1 MAIVFLHQA
10 VSSEAFRLFF
20 DLCIID
26 AQKFG
31 GAGNSINVK
40 VLSLG
45 SLLIHKTKHR
55 ISSIRTNKRH

>member
-1 MAIVFLHQA
+1 MAIVVMYQA

-31 GAGNSINVK
+31 GAGDSINVK
-40 VLSLG
+40 VLSFG

-55 ISSIRTNKRH
+55 ISSFRTNKRH

>member
-1 MAIVFLHQA
+1 MAIVVMYQA

-31 GAGNSINVK
+31 GASDSINVK
-40 VLSLG
+40 VLSFG
-45 SLLIHKTKHR
+45 SLLIHKTKQLD
-55 ISSIRTNKRH
+55 